1 MVPNATAKK
10 TGKMATG
17 KMGKATGAGK
27 IGKGAGAAKTNITQ
41 KMAIQRLNKARATL
55 QKAVQAVNMAN
66 KKLASTMPASPKKK
80 AAAQPTSR
88 RNSE

>member
-1 MVPNATAKK
+1 MATPVKK
-10 TGKMATG
+10 TGAGKTG
-17 KMGKATGAGK
+17 KGGGAGK
-27 IGKGAGAAKTNITQ
+27 IGKGAAAGKSNITQ

-66 KKLASTMPASPKKK
+66 KKLASTMPTSPKKK
-80 AAAQPTSR
+80 TASPATSR